1 MIHRE
6 CGVFQ
11 TTYQGDMAFYK
22 LPLARAGLIAFWAL
36 LFVGLPLGA
45 SEYVLSVI
53 NLVGIASVG
62 AIGLNLL
69 VGGAGQISLG
79 QGGFMAVGAYTAAI
93 LALRLGVPF
102 WLSIPAAGLVTA
114 LVGSIFGTPSLRV
127 KGLYLA
133 IATLAAQ
140 FIIEW
145 NLLHSA
151 WITGTGAQGALVLE
165 PPALGSLVL
174 DTEIEKYYVI
184 TAFALLAAV
193 VARNIGRTSLGRA
206 FVAIR
211 DHDIAA
217 EIMGVN
223 IFRYK
228 LMAFAISSFYAGV
241 AGALWAYYT
250 QVVSYEHFTLGTSI
264 DYLAMIIIGGL
275 GSVPG
280 SILGA
285 AFITVL
291 PAGLRELMDALK
303 RFGLPGTIGNFTYI
317 REILFGLVVIGF
329 LIFEPEGLAR
339 IWRRIKDY
347 VRLWP
352 FAY

>member
-6 CGVFQ
+6 CGVYQ
-11 TTYQGDMAFYK
+11 TSYRADMAVYK
-22 LPLARAGLIAFWAL
+22 LPLARWGLAGFGVV
-36 LFVGLPLGA
+36 LFLVLPLAAG
-45 SEYVLSVI
+45 EYILSI
-53 NLVGIASVG
+53 LNLVGIASVG

-93 LALRLGVPF
+93 FALRLGLPF
-102 WLSIPAAGLVTA
+102 WLSIPAAGFMTA
-114 LVGSIFGTPSLRV
+114 LVGSVFGIPSLRV

-165 PPALGSLVL
+165 PPALGWLAL
-174 DTEIEKYYVI
+174 DTEVKKYYFVM
-184 TAFALLAAV
+184 AFAILATVA
-193 VARNIGRTSLGRA
+193 ARNISRTYLGRA

-211 DHDIAA
+211 DHDVAA

-228 LMAFAISSFYAGV
+228 LLAFAISSFYAGV
-241 AGALWAYYT
+241 TGALWAYYT

-285 AFITVL
+285 AFITML
-291 PAGLRELMDALK
+291 PAGLRELMETVK
-303 RFGLPGTIGNFTYI
+303 RLGLPGTLGNFTYT
-317 REILFGLVVIGF
+317 REILFGLIVIGF

-339 IWRRIKDY
+339 IWRRAKDY
-347 VRLWP
+347 FRLWP